1 MIGDG
6 RHTAGYPNNYLKLDN
21 QSHEIAET
29 ACSTE
34 HAEVSARLDAVNR
47 TFNDPREQTENMK
60 DLTVR
65 IIVPT
70 TGERRSLRDVIEV
83 VLESVDPSFPVTI
96 AASGQDSRDRVVN
109 LFSTPTVNCP
119 GDKWPDILDVPSG
132 YASARNAI
140 PQTLSDKE
148 TGGGYLFVDDDLKL
162 DSSDIRMA
170 LGEISKMPNSILAM
184 DIPLRYSVDTR
195 STRYL
200 ASRLKV
206 DGPKRVRA
214 TELPAKF
221 LYIPVSV
228 FRSGFQF
235 PVALDQTGG
244 EDTILTRQ
252 LRGNGYSLAL
262 IESYRS
268 YEEWPPERCDDRSL
282 LYRNLTN
289 STILG
294 VDRRRAKNGSIHR
307 KTVIPGSEAFVSII
321 LAIALVSSRI
331 STNLAFTLTRILGH
345 ALGLC
350 GIIPV
355 RNNNRRRLATLIF
368 CGGSSAMDMPD
379 DSAER
384 GGRQHGR
391 A

>member
-1 MIGDG
+1 MNRDGGD
-6 RHTAGYPNNYLKLDN
+6 TDGYSKNSPKLQN
-21 QSHEIAET
+21 HLQEIART
-29 ACSTE
+29 SGATQ
-34 HAEVSARLDAVNR
+34 HAEVSTRVETGTR
-47 TFNDPREQTENMK
+47 TFNNPREQTENMM

-83 VLESVDPSFPVTI
+83 VLESVDPSCTVTI
-96 AASGQDSRDRVVN
+96 AASGQDVRDRVVN
-109 LFSTPTVNCP
+109 LLSTPTTNCP
-119 GDKWPDILDVPSG
+119 GDEWPEILDVPSG
-132 YASARNAI
+132 YASARNAM
-140 PQTLSDKE
+140 PQTLAHIE
-148 TGGGYLFVDDDLKL
+148 TGGGYLFVDDDLNL

-206 DGPKRVRA
+206 KGPKGVQA

-221 LYIPVSV
+221 LYLPVSV

-235 PVALDQTGG
+235 PIALDETGG

-252 LRGNGYSLAL
+252 LRDNGYSLAL
-262 IESYRS
+262 IKSYRS

-282 LYRNLTN
+282 LYRNLIN

-294 VDRRRAKNGSIHR
+294 VDRRRAKNSSIHLGR
-307 KTVIPGSEAFVSII
+307 VIPGSEAFVGLI
-321 LAIALVSSRI
+321 LAIVLASSRI
-331 STNLAFTLTRILGH
+331 SMTLAFTLTRILGQ

-355 RNNNRRRLATLIF
+355 RNKNRRRLANLIF
-368 CGGSSAMDMPD
+368 RDRNSAMDTPD
-379 DSAER
+379 DSVER
-384 GGRQHGR
+384 GGRHHGR